1 MDLEHGPNPK
11 QHRAVRDGEILGG
24 VFASVLH
31 RSAGLARSPAVML
44 AFIFLLAAAYFG
56 SSRGF
61 GHFLFSIPTLP
72 FLLLCAL
79 VATIWASAK
88 KVQRKRAIVAW
99 AVILAAPLVY
109 FSSYYIV
116 QHIRFSVWAPM
127 HYSLLAEALKKDGIV
142 QGWDSWGMA
151 GSDTFSYLVVD
162 KQDKLGSKS
171 RAREWT
177 KEVGQ
182 SCGLWQADRMWPKIY
197 VVTTYT
203 NCPYDGVEPG

>member
-1 MDLEHGPNPK
+1 M
-11 QHRAVRDGEILGG
+11 RDGGTLGG
-24 VFASVLH
+24 VFASAP
-31 RSAGLARSPAVML
+31 RRAAWLATSPAVML
-44 AFIFLLAAAYFG
+44 ALIFLLAAAYFG

-72 FLLLCAL
+72 FLFLCAL
-79 VATIWASAK
+79 AAAIWATTK
-88 KVQRKRAIVAW
+88 KAQRKRAAVAW
-99 AVILAAPLVY
+99 AVIAATPLVY
-109 FSSYYIV
+109 VSSYYIV
-116 QHIRFSVWAPM
+116 QHVRFLVWAPL
-127 HYSLLAEALKKDGIV
+127 HYSLMAEALKKDGIV

-162 KQDKLGSKS
+162 KQDRLRSKS
-171 RAREWT
+171 RSEEWT

-203 NCPYDGVEPG
+203 DCPYDGVEPG

>member
-1 MDLEHGPNPK
+1 MPS
-11 QHRAVRDGEILGG
+11 
-24 VFASVLH
+24 F
-31 RSAGLARSPAVML
+31 ML
-44 AFIFLLAAAYFG
+44 LLAAAYFG

-79 VATIWASAK
+79 VAAIWASAK
-88 KVQRKRAIVAW
+88 RAQRKRAAVAW
-99 AVILAAPLVY
+99 LMIAVAPLVY
-109 FSSYYIV
+109 LSSYYVV
-116 QHIRFSVWAPM
+116 QHIRFLVWAPL
-127 HYSLLAEALKKDGIV
+127 HTSLLEEALKKDGIV

-162 KQDKLGSKS
+162 NQDRLGSKS
-171 RAREWT
+171 RGEEWT

-182 SCGLWQADRMWPKIY
+182 SCGLWRADRMWPKIY